1 MRSIIRSAAIVAIAC
16 MASTSVMAGSHSS
29 CPEQGGTLKYG
40 VKAEP
45 PNYDMHGTN
54 SYAIMHFV
62 AQHYSTLLT
71 FDWENF
77 PKLEGD
83 IAKSWEMADDGLSY
97 TFKLHENVKFHDGT
111 PLTSADVKA
120 SYERIAFPPE
130 GVLSQRKA
138 LYGSLESVETPD
150 DYTVVF
156 KLNSPDAFMMDG
168 FASPFN
174 AIFSAKDLE
183 KDMNL
188 SLIHI

>member
-1 MRSIIRSAAIVAIAC
+1 MVIFIDITKRSILEEKMRSILRSVAIAAIAC
-16 MASTSVMAGSHSS
+16 IASSTAFSGSHSS
-29 CPEQGGTLKYG
+29 CPTQGGTLKYG

-54 SYAIMHFV
+54 SYAVMHFV

-77 PKLEGD
+77 PNLEGD
-83 IAKSWEMADDGLSY
+83 IAKSWEMAEDGLSY

-138 LYGSLESVETPD
+138 LY
-150 DYTVVF
+150 
-156 KLNSPDAFMMDG
+156 
-168 FASPFN
+168 
-174 AIFSAKDLE
+174 
-183 KDMNL
+183 L
-188 SLIHI
+188 SLDSI